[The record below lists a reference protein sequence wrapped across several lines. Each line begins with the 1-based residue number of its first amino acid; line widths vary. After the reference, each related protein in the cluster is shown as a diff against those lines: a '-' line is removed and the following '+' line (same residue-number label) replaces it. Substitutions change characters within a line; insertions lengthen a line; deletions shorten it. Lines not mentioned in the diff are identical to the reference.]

1 MYLPCTANEKGGKRL
16 QDFGLRFWRTTWR
29 LMRPYWKSEEK
40 TRAIALLIFIITLNL
55 AGVFLLVKLNYWN
68 NDFYNALQNRD
79 FDAFTSLIGDFSMLA
94 FFYILSAVYALYL
107 RQMLEIKWRRWMT
120 RQYLERWLDN
130 RMYYR
135 LQLSGGTDNPDQRI
149 SEDLR
154 LFVQLTL
161 ALSIGFMK
169 AVVTLVSFI
178 FILWQL
184 SGTFTVPV
192 LDITI
197 PGYMVF
203 IALLYAVAGTY
214 LTQKI
219 GRPLIKQ
226 NFDQQRYEADFRY
239 SLVRLRENCE
249 SIAFYRGEA
258 PEGEVFRTRFTN
270 VVDNFWKIMKRQK
283 KLTWFTSGYSQI
295 AIIFPIII
303 AAPRYFSGQMQLGG
317 LLQTVNAF
325 GKVQDALSFFI
336 DNYTAFAEWRAVIA
350 RLEGF
355 ASHMDELETARDDK
369 TMVDGD
375 TIATDK
381 LAVALPTGEVLVDDL
396 TVRFEQGEAVLIT
409 GVSGAGKSTLLR
421 TLAGIWPYGRGTV
434 VRPKEAVM
442 FLPQRPYLPLGTL
455 RQALIYPE
463 ADRIATDREL
473 VDILTSCRLPDLVTR
488 LDDFADW
495 TQMLSLGEQQ
505 RIAFA
510 RVLVARPQYLF
521 LDEATAALDEDT
533 EHHLYSLVKQH
544 LPDTTVISVG
554 HRSTLNAF
562 HDKNLHLAGGSWQMK
577 DIKK

>member
-1 MYLPCTANEKGGKRL
+1 MK
-16 QDFGLRFWRTTWR
+16 
-29 LMRPYWKSEEK
+29 PYWRSEEK
-40 TRAIALLIFIITLNL
+40 TRAVLLLIFIITLNL

-79 FDAFTSLIGDFSMLA
+79 FDAFTRLIGDFSILA
-94 FFYILSAVYALYL
+94 FLYILSAVYALYL

-120 RQYLERWLDN
+120 ARYLERWLGA

-135 LQLSGGTDNPDQRI
+135 LQLTGETDNPDQRI
-149 SEDLR
+149 SEDLK

-169 AVVTLVSFI
+169 AVVTLVSFV

-184 SGTFTVPV
+184 SGTFTIPV
-192 LDITI
+192 IEVTI

-203 IALLYAVAGTY
+203 IALGYAAVGTY

-239 SLVRLRENCE
+239 SLIRLRENCE
-249 SIAFYRGEA
+249 SIAFYRGEG
-258 PEGEVFRTRFTN
+258 PEGEVFRKRFTN
-270 VVDNFWKIMKRQK
+270 VVDNFWQIMKRQK
-283 KLTWFTSGYSQI
+283 KLTWFTSGYAQI
-295 AIIFPIII
+295 AVIFPIII

-336 DNYTAFAEWRAVIA
+336 DNYTSFAEWRAVIA

-355 ASHMDELETARDDK
+355 AAHMDELESARDEK
-369 TMVDGD
+369 TLIDGD
-375 TIATDK
+375 VVATDK
-381 LAVALPTGEVLVDDL
+381 LTVALPSGDVLIEGL
-396 TVRFEQGEAVLIT
+396 TVTFREGESVLIT
-409 GVSGAGKSTLLR
+409 GASGAGKSTLLR

-434 VRPKEAVM
+434 VRPKDSVL

-455 RQALIYPE
+455 RQALLYPE
-463 ADRIATDREL
+463 SARSITDREIIN
-473 VDILTSCRLPDLVTR
+473 ILKLCRLPELTER

-495 TQMLSLGEQQ
+495 TQILSLGEQQ

-510 RVLVARPQYLF
+510 RVLIAKPHWLF

-533 EHHLYSLVKQH
+533 ENHLYTLIRDR
-544 LPDTTVISVG
+544 LTDTTVISVG
-554 HRSTLNAF
+554 HRSTLTAF
-562 HDKNLHLAGGSWQMK
+562 HKKNLHLSTGTWQMNE
-577 DIKK
+577 IKS

>member
-1 MYLPCTANEKGGKRL
+1 M

>member
-1 MYLPCTANEKGGKRL
+1 M
-16 QDFGLRFWRTTWR
+16 QDFGLRFWRTMWR

-40 TRAIALLIFIITLNL
+40 TRAAFLLIFIITLNL

-79 FDAFTSLIGDFSMLA
+79 FDAFTRLIGDFSLLA

-135 LQLSGGTDNPDQRI
+135 LQLAGGTDNPDQRI

-192 LDITI
+192 LDIAI

-203 IALLYAVAGTY
+203 IALSYAVVGTY

-249 SIAFYRGEA
+249 SIAFYRGEI

-355 ASHMDELETARDDK
+355 AAHMDELETARDNK
-369 TMVDGD
+369 KMKDGEE
-375 TIATDK
+375 IATDK
-381 LAVALPTGEVLVDDL
+381 LSVALPNGDVLIDGL
-396 TVRFEQGEAVLIT
+396 TVRFGRGEAVLIT
-409 GVSGAGKSTLLR
+409 GASGAGKSTLLR
-421 TLAGIWPYGRGTV
+421 TLAGIWPYGSGTV
-434 VRPKEAVM
+434 ICPKESVM
-442 FLPQRPYLPLGTL
+442 FLPQKPYLPLGTL

-463 ADRIATDREL
+463 AMATTTDREL
-473 VDILTSCRLPDLVTR
+473 VDILKSCRLPELTTR
-488 LDDFADW
+488 LGDFADW

-510 RVLVARPQYLF
+510 RVLVARPRYLF

-533 EHHLYSLVKQH
+533 EKHLYSLVKKH
-544 LPDTTVISVG
+544 LPDTTIISVG

-562 HDKNLHLAGGSWQMK
+562 HDKNLHLANGSWQIT
-577 DIKK
+577 DIRR

>member
-1 MYLPCTANEKGGKRL
+1 
-16 QDFGLRFWRTTWR
+16 
-29 LMRPYWKSEEK
+29 
-40 TRAIALLIFIITLNL
+40 
-55 AGVFLLVKLNYWN
+55 
-68 NDFYNALQNRD
+68 
-79 FDAFTSLIGDFSMLA
+79 
-94 FFYILSAVYALYL
+94 AVYALYL

-355 ASHMDELETARDDK
+355 ASHMDELETAHDDK

>member
-1 MYLPCTANEKGGKRL
+1 M

-303 AAPRYFSGQMQLGG
+303 AAPRYFNGQMQLGG

-463 ADRIATDREL
+463 ADRMTTDREL

-533 EHHLYSLVKQH
+533 EQHLYSLVKQH

>member
-1 MYLPCTANEKGGKRL
+1 
-16 QDFGLRFWRTTWR
+16 
-29 LMRPYWKSEEK
+29 MRPYWKSEEK

-203 IALLYAVAGTY
+203 IALAYALVGTY

-258 PEGEVFRTRFTN
+258 PEGEVFRARFTN

-463 ADRIATDREL
+463 ADRMTTDREL

-533 EHHLYSLVKQH
+533 EQHLYSLVKQH

>member
-239 SLVRLRENCE
+239 SLVR
-249 SIAFYRGEA
+249 
-258 PEGEVFRTRFTN
+258 
-270 VVDNFWKIMKRQK
+270 
-283 KLTWFTSGYSQI
+283 
-295 AIIFPIII
+295 
-303 AAPRYFSGQMQLGG
+303 
-317 LLQTVNAF
+317 
-325 GKVQDALSFFI
+325 
-336 DNYTAFAEWRAVIA
+336 
-350 RLEGF
+350 
-355 ASHMDELETARDDK
+355 
-369 TMVDGD
+369 
-375 TIATDK
+375 
-381 LAVALPTGEVLVDDL
+381 
-396 TVRFEQGEAVLIT
+396 
-409 GVSGAGKSTLLR
+409 
-421 TLAGIWPYGRGTV
+421 
-434 VRPKEAVM
+434 
-442 FLPQRPYLPLGTL
+442 
-455 RQALIYPE
+455 
-463 ADRIATDREL
+463 
-473 VDILTSCRLPDLVTR
+473 
-488 LDDFADW
+488 
-495 TQMLSLGEQQ
+495 
-505 RIAFA
+505 
-510 RVLVARPQYLF
+510 
-521 LDEATAALDEDT
+521 
-533 EHHLYSLVKQH
+533 
-544 LPDTTVISVG
+544 
-554 HRSTLNAF
+554 
-562 HDKNLHLAGGSWQMK
+562 
-577 DIKK
+577 

>member
-1 MYLPCTANEKGGKRL
+1 
-16 QDFGLRFWRTTWR
+16 
-29 LMRPYWKSEEK
+29 MRPYWKSEEK